1 MNSDGSTESP
11 GKPSPFFTVFTPVF
25 NGEKHLHRVFRSLK
39 EQEFTDF
46 EWIVINDGSTD
57 GSSGLIRSF
66 VEENKDI
73 NAIFLEQS
81 NSGKHLSWNRAVEL
95 ARGQLFVPADA
106 DDYFFPDTLSFFY
119 EKWNNLPVVVRSGIS
134 GINVLCLDNDSDVIV
149 GDPFPED
156 GMLSTNIEL
165 ELRYRLRGEKWG
177 CVRTDL
183 LKTRP
188 FPIIKG
194 SHFPESWLWY
204 HFSKRYKAVCFN
216 KPLRRYYT
224 TATGIMQ
231 HELRKDN
238 NPVQDRVHIKYYTW
252 LISHFGIFILRHSPL
267 SFSQSVKVMLKSC
280 YNLLAK

>member
-1 MNSDGSTESP
+1 MNSDVNRQSP
-11 GKPSPFFTVFTPVF
+11 GNPSPFFTVFTPVF

-39 EQEFTDF
+39 EQEFRDF
-46 EWIVINDGSTD
+46 EWVVINDGSTD
-57 GSSGLIRSF
+57 GSAGLIQSF
-66 VEENKDI
+66 LEENPTL
-73 NAIFLEQS
+73 NAIFLEQP
-81 NSGKHLSWNRAVEL
+81 NSGKHLSWNRAVEI
-95 ARGQLFVPADA
+95 AGGQLFVPADA

-119 EKWNNLPVVVRSGIS
+119 KKWNNLPVADRSRLS
-134 GINVLCLDNDSDVIV
+134 GINVLCLDNDSNDIV
-149 GDPFPED
+149 GDPFPVD

-165 ELRYRLRGEKWG
+165 EIRYLLRGEKWG

-183 LKTRP
+183 LKKRP

-204 HFSKRYKAVCFN
+204 HFSKRYKAICFN

-231 HELRKDN
+231 HELKKTS
-238 NPVQDRVHIKYYTW
+238 NPVQDRVNLKYYTW
-252 LISHFGIFILRHSPL
+252 LMSNYGFYLLRHSPRRL
-267 SFSQSVKVMLKSC
+267 SQSVKIMLRSI

>member
-1 MNSDGSTESP
+1 MNSDAYRESS
-11 GKPSPFFTVFTPVF
+11 GNPSPFFTVFTPVY

-39 EQEFTDF
+39 EQEFRDF

-57 GSSGLIRSF
+57 GSAGLIRAF
-66 VEENKDI
+66 LEENRDI

-95 ARGQLFVPADA
+95 ARGKLFVPADA
-106 DDYFFPDTLSFFY
+106 DDFFFPDTLSFFY
-119 EKWNNLPVVVRSGIS
+119 EKWNNLPVADRSRLS
-134 GINVLCLDNDSDVIV
+134 GINVLCLDNDSEDIV
-149 GDPFPED
+149 GDPFPVD
-156 GMLSTNIEL
+156 GMLSTNIDL
-165 ELRYRLRGEKWG
+165 EFRYKIRGEKWG

-204 HFSKRYKAVCFN
+204 HFSKRYKAICFN

-231 HELRKDN
+231 YELKKSH
-238 NPVQDRVHIKYYTW
+238 NPVQDKVNIKYYSW
-252 LISHFGIFILRHSPL
+252 LISGFGLFIIRHSPRV
-267 SFSQSVKVMLKSC
+267 FYNSVKILMKSGL
-280 YNLLAK
+280 NLLLK

>member
-1 MNSDGSTESP
+1 MNSDDKRNSP
-11 GKPSPFFTVFTPVF
+11 VNPSPYFTVFTPVF

-39 EQEFTDF
+39 EQKFRDF

-57 GSSGLIRSF
+57 GSADLIRAF
-66 VEENKDI
+66 LEENIDI
-73 NAIFLEQS
+73 NAIFLEQP

-95 ARGQLFVPADA
+95 AGSQLFVPADA

-119 EKWNNLPVVVRSGIS
+119 EKWNNLDGVDRSSIS
-134 GINVLCLDNDSDVIV
+134 GINVLCLDNDSDDIV

-204 HFSKRYKAVCFN
+204 HFSKKYKAVCHN

-231 HELRKDN
+231 HELKKAR
-238 NPVQDRVHIKYYTW
+238 NPVQDRVNIKYYLW
-252 LISHFGIFILRHSPL
+252 LISRFGFYIFRHSPRV
-267 SFSQSVKVMLKSC
+267 FYNSVKILLKSGL
-280 YNLLAK
+280 NLILK